1 MDPLSEILQTVR
13 ARAPLIADLRLGGD
27 VSIGLPTLGGLP
39 FHYIVQGSCRVDTGS
54 EWAELGAGDFVMLAR
69 LPCYRLET
77 GRGVHRAE
85 IMDFAERDNFSVNDL
100 RVGRNHSLTTQIGD
114 GPPQARVLSAI
125 LMPGGAS
132 IGALARDLPVVTL
145 LRDVQAMLEPW
156 LVAAIDCRLMSND
169 VCEPAPGLGAIAER
183 LVEVIFMSNDVCEP
197 APGLG
202 AIAERLVEVIFLA
215 VLRRWLDGT
224 HARGWMRGMADPRI
238 ARVLNAM
245 HAMPAQRWTLRDL
258 ALACGCSRSGLAKR
272 FRAIMDE
279 TPFAYLTRWRM
290 HLAAAALAEER
301 LSISEIGMRFGYTSS
316 QAFAHA
322 FHTAF
327 DETPATYRR
336 RRRAEPAAMRQLA
349 RPTAPG
355 T

>member
-1 MDPLSEILQTVR
+1 MDPLSQILQTVR

-156 LVAAIDCRLMSND
+156 LVAAID
-169 VCEPAPGLGAIAER
+169 
-183 LVEVIFMSNDVCEP
+183 FMSNDVCEP

-215 VLRRWLDGT
+215 VLRGWLLDGT